1 MRDMNE
7 LHLEHPYYG
16 VLRVYAELNARGYH
30 VNPKRVRRLMR
41 LMGIEA
47 IYPKPNTSKPIPWNK
62 RFPYLLRSLK
72 IDQMNQV
79 WSTDITYIPMENGYM
94 YLCAILD
101 WYSKYVLSWQLSNS
115 MDVSFCLD
123 CLDEAIDHYGSA
135 QIINTDQGSQFTSDV
150 FI

>member
-1 MRDMNE
+1 
-7 LHLEHPYYG
+7 
-16 VLRVYAELNARGYH
+16 
-30 VNPKRVRRLMR
+30 MR